1 MDVGPQE
8 TTYEPL
14 GGRSGRSGRSSR
26 TAGSGMRHPT
36 NIDSPEFDTRAPKD
50 HRHSVYLALLAAGI
64 GFVLP
69 YNR

>member
-1 MDVGPQE
+1 MDVGAQE

-14 GGRSGRSGRSSR
+14 EGRSGR
-26 TAGSGMRHPT
+26 TAGQGSGMRHPT

-50 HRHSVYLALLAAGI
+50 QRHAVYLALLAAGI

>member
-14 GGRSGRSGRSSR
+14 GGRGGRSSR

>member
-1 MDVGPQE
+1 MDVGAQD

-14 GGRSGRSGRSSR
+14 EGRSGRA
-26 TAGSGMRHPT
+26 AGNGMRHPT
-36 NIDSPEFDTRAPKD
+36 SIDSPEYDTRAPKD
-50 HRHSVYLALLAAGI
+50 QRHAVYLALLAAGI

>member
-1 MDVGPQE
+1 MDVGAQD

-14 GGRSGRSGRSSR
+14 EGRSGRGS
-26 TAGSGMRHPT
+26 GSGMRHPAS
-36 NIDSPEFDTRAPKD
+36 IDSPEYDTRAPKD
-50 HRHSVYLALLAAGI
+50 HRHAVYLALLAAGI

>member
-1 MDVGPQE
+1 MEEMQT

-14 GGRSGRSGRSSR
+14 EGRRNPEL
-26 TAGSGMRHPT
+26 T
-36 NIDSPEFDTRAPKD
+36 DSPVIDAGPPKD
-50 HRHSVYLALLAAGI
+50 RKHIVYLALLTAGI